1 MQMDIGMDTGM
12 LEKVGLCLSAKNT
25 TMGELHDALQYAGSK
40 LLIKVIDD
48 ILGKKHTRKTK

>member
-12 LEKVGLCLSAKNT
+12 LEKVDLCLSAKNT
-25 TMGELHDALQYAGSK
+25 TMGNLHDALQYAGSN

-48 ILGKKHTRKTK
+48 ILR